1 MLRSMTGFGR
11 AEDVCDGVHLAI
23 ELRSV
28 NNRYFRPTLKMPEF
42 LAGVGSE
49 IESSLRNR
57 IGRGAVTVS
66 VRVKLPPDQL
76 NRLNVDALSTYVEQ
90 LRSLEIDSDPLLR
103 IDLGSLLQ
111 LPGVL
116 QSEHEAD
123 LAGKLTAPLL
133 KVLAAAA
140 EKLTEMRDQEGL
152 ALATELAEY
161 CQLISKHL
169 DEVQKYAPKVIQQ
182 YHERLTVRVNDLMR
196 SSGASI
202 EPEVLAREVAIFA
215 ERADIAKEISRLR
228 GHIEQF
234 EKTVASSTE
243 PCGRKLDFLAQEM
256 LREAN
261 TIASKA
267 NDAEIVQSSVEI
279 KTAVDRIKEQVQ
291 NVE

>member
-90 LRSLEIDSDPLLR
+90 LRSLEIDADPLLR

-215 ERADIAKEISRLR
+215 ERADIAEEISRLR

>member
-215 ERADIAKEISRLR
+215 DR
-228 GHIEQF
+228 
-234 EKTVASSTE
+234 
-243 PCGRKLDFLAQEM
+243 C
-256 LREAN
+256 
-261 TIASKA
+261 
-267 NDAEIVQSSVEI
+267 
-279 KTAVDRIKEQVQ
+279 DRIDTNQIGFSGFPEHIFSYLSVVIHRCCIRHGANSGKPPGRRRPASC
-291 NVE
+291 

>member
-11 AEDVCDGVHLAI
+11 AEDVFEGVQLAI

-42 LAGVGSE
+42 LGAVGSE
-49 IESSLRNR
+49 IENSLRNR
-57 IGRGAVTVS
+57 IGRGAVTVT
-66 VRVKLPPDQL
+66 VRVKLPPGQL
-76 NRLNVDALSTYVEQ
+76 NKLNLEALSSYVEQ
-90 LRSLEIDSDPLLR
+90 LRSLEMDANSHMR

-116 QSEHEAD
+116 QSEHEDD
-123 LAGKLTAPLL
+123 LAGKLTPTLL
-133 KVLAAAA
+133 EVVAAAA
-140 EKLTEMRDQEGL
+140 EKLIEMRTQEGS
-152 ALATELAEY
+152 ALAAELVEHCRA
-161 CQLISKHL
+161 ISRHL
-169 DEVQKYAPKVIQQ
+169 EDVQDYAPKVILQ
-182 YHERLTVRVNDLMR
+182 YHQRLTTRVNDLMR

-202 EPEVLAREVAIFA
+202 EPDVLAREVAIFA
-215 ERADIAKEISRLR
+215 ERADIAEEIARLR

-234 EKTVASSTE
+234 EKTIADSIE

-261 TIASKA
+261 TIAAKA

>member
-1 MLRSMTGFGR
+1 MLCSMTGFGR
-11 AEDVCDGVHLAI
+11 AEDVCNGVQLAI

-42 LAGVGSE
+42 LAAAGSE
-49 IESSLRNR
+49 IEAALRNR

-66 VRVKLPPDQL
+66 VRIKLPADETNKL
-76 NRLNVDALSTYVEQ
+76 NMEALSAYVQQ
-90 LRSLEIDSDPLLR
+90 LRSLETDANSILR

-116 QSEHEAD
+116 QSEHDVD
-123 LAGKLTAPLL
+123 LAKELTPALL
-133 KVLAAAA
+133 EVVAGAA
-140 EKLTEMRDQEGL
+140 EKLIEMRTQEGL
-152 ALATELAEY
+152 ALATELSEY
-161 CQLISKHL
+161 CQLISRHL
-169 DEVQKYAPKVIQQ
+169 DEVLEYAPKVIQQ
-182 YHERLTVRVNDLMR
+182 YHQRLTTRVNELMR
-196 SSGASI
+196 SSGATI

-215 ERADIAKEISRLR
+215 ERADIAEEISRLR
-228 GHIEQF
+228 GHIDQF
-234 EKTVASSTE
+234 EKTMADSTE

-267 NDAEIVQSSVEI
+267 NDAEIIQSSVEI